1 MNLRFINKSLEALL
15 VFIFIFVAVDA
26 AIAFDYNFDG
36 RLRAD
41 ARWISDSPSDTD
53 DYDAA
58 TEIRL
63 GGYGNFIQKS
73 AWSLD
78 YEILIDNRNTWG
90 ATEQVGFVEDWDV
103 DFFRAWTRLSSSSE
117 DLELRAGRQQILF
130 GAGALFR
137 PLGFYDNRVI
147 SSVFPLTVGVD
158 SFRLTW
164 HSTET
169 STLQS
174 WLVPAKSESR
184 MIVGGRWEGLVG
196 ELETGIAFQYKPV
209 SDLRDLANFDKEL
222 TQFGYHIKG
231 EYEVGFWNETLF
243 DLESDSGETFVRTD
257 SVFGTDYTFDVG
269 QGLHVLLEYFISST
283 EEGFSVV
290 DPKGDRTIH
299 QFGLQMDQPLG
310 IATVWRMFA
319 FYDVEDGS
327 FQLAPQVE
335 YALTDEIYLYLQ
347 GNLGGSVKEK
357 NALGRLFRESPVF
370 TGTESSIGLSM
381 IAFF

>member
-1 MNLRFINKSLEALL
+1 MNLRLINKRLEALL
-15 VFIFIFVAVDA
+15 VFVFIFVAVHSA
-26 AIAFDYNFDG
+26 NAFDYNFDG

-41 ARWISDSPSDTD
+41 ARWISGSPSDTD

-58 TEIRL
+58 TEVRL
-63 GGYGNFIQKS
+63 GGYGNFVQKP

-78 YEILIDNRNTWG
+78 YEILIDNRNAWG

-103 DFFRAWTRLSSSSE
+103 DFFRAWTRLSSGSG
-117 DLELRAGRQQILF
+117 DFELRAGRQQILF

-164 HSTET
+164 HSSET
-169 STLQS
+169 TTLQS
-174 WLVPAKSESR
+174 WLVPAKSETR
-184 MIVGGRWEGLVG
+184 MIVGGRWEGLIG
-196 ELETGIAFQYKPV
+196 ELETGVAFQYKPV
-209 SDLRDLANFDKEL
+209 SDLRFLSDFNKEL

-231 EYEVGFWNETLF
+231 EYEVGFWNETRF
-243 DLESDSGETFVRTD
+243 DAESDSGETQFRLN

-269 QGLHVLLEYFISST
+269 QGLHVLFEYFISSA
-283 EEGFSVV
+283 EKGFSVV
-290 DPKGDRTIH
+290 DPKGDQTIH
-299 QFGLQMDQPLG
+299 QFGLQMDQPIG

-319 FYDVEDGS
+319 FYDALDGS

-335 YALTDEIYLYLQ
+335 YALTDQVYLYLQ
-347 GNLGGSVKEK
+347 GNVGGSVKEK
-357 NALGRLFRESPVF
+357 NALGRLFRDSSVF
-370 TGTESSIGLSM
+370 TGTESSAGFSM
-381 IAFF
+381 IVFY

>member
-15 VFIFIFVAVDA
+15 IFVFVVIAVDA
-26 AIAFDYNFDG
+26 AIAFDYNFEG
-36 RLRAD
+36 RFRSD
-41 ARWISDSPSDTD
+41 ARWIPDSPSGIKN
-53 DYDAA
+53 YDAA

-63 GGYGNFIQKS
+63 GGYGNFVQKP

-78 YEILIDNRNTWG
+78 YEILVDNRNAYG
-90 ATEQVGFVEDWDV
+90 AAEKAGFVKDWDA
-103 DFFRAWTRLSSSSE
+103 DFFRAWVRLSSSSD
-117 DLELRAGRQQILF
+117 DLELRAGRQQLLF

-147 SSVFPLTVGVD
+147 SGVFPQTVGVD

-169 STLQS
+169 TTFQS

-184 MIVGGRWEGLVG
+184 MIVGGRWEALIN
-196 ELETGIAFQYKPV
+196 ELETGIAFQYHPV
-209 SDLRDLANFDKEL
+209 SKLRNLANFDKEL

-231 EYEVGFWNETLF
+231 EFEVGFWNETRF
-243 DLESDSGETFVRTD
+243 DLESDSGKTLVRAD

-269 QGLHVLLEYFISST
+269 QGLHILLEYFISST
-283 EEGFSVV
+283 EKGFSVA
-290 DPKGDRTIH
+290 DPKGDQTIH

-310 IATVWRMFA
+310 IAAVWRMFA

-327 FQLAPQVE
+327 FQWAPQVE

-347 GNLGGSVKEK
+347 GNLGGNVKEK
-357 NALGRLFRESPVF
+357 NMLGRLFRESSAF

-381 IAFF
+381 IVFF